1 MKISNS
7 DTKNIELTDKH
18 MILPL
23 HNKNTSEKLKIG
35 TMGVTR
41 ASINSGL

>member
-23 HNKNTSEKLKIG
+23 HNKNTSEKLK
-35 TMGVTR
+35 MGVTR